1 MHLDDVLT
9 RRTRASI
16 EVRDRGLAAAEEAC
30 ALMAGALGWSPGR
43 AEREL
48 AAYIRWV
55 AAQLA
60 GEAEPDDD
68 AAYRVLSEG
77 DVSAYYASS

>member
-1 MHLDDVLT
+1 MHLDDVLA
-9 RRTRASI
+9 RRTRVAI

-30 ALMAGALGWSPGR
+30 DLMAAALGWSPDR

-60 GEAEPDDD
+60 GEAEPDDQ
-68 AAYRVLSEG
+68 AAYQALAEG
-77 DVSAYYASS
+77 RSART

>member
-1 MHLDDVLT
+1 MHLDDVLA
-9 RRTRASI
+9 RRTRVAI

-30 ALMAGALGWSPGR
+30 ELMAAALGWSPER

-55 AAQLA
+55 AAQLV
-60 GEAEPDDD
+60 GEAEPDDG
-68 AAYRVLSEG
+68 AAYQALAEG
-77 DVSAYYASS
+77 RSART